1 MTSSSMLF
9 DTARRELLP
18 VRATLHSQSLM
29 RHVFAAMARNRARL
43 LTAILM
49 TLVAAATDAATC
61 TAESSTRRI
70 ALLELYTSEGCN
82 SCPPTDRWVSELPGR
97 GYIPASVVTLAFHVD
112 YWNYLGWPDPFS
124 KAQYSERQ
132 RITSLRNRTRVV
144 YTPQLLLNGRDF
156 RRGVVYDDF
165 GERLSALNRESA
177 RATISLQVYTDDS
190 TGLGVSGT
198 ATVGDAAVRGGAQ
211 AYLALYENNLS
222 NQVTAGENR
231 GKRLRHDFVVRDLA
245 GPFPVDSSGESRLR
259 QRFSL
264 DPRWKTGDLH
274 VAAFVQNERS
284 GDVLQAFT
292 IPYCH

>member
-1 MTSSSMLF
+1 MIL
-9 DTARRELLP
+9 DTALRELPP
-18 VRATLHSQSLM
+18 VPATLHSQNLL
-29 RHVFAAMARNRARL
+29 VDVYAAMTRNRGTL
-43 LTAILM
+43 FITLIM
-49 TLVAAATDAATC
+49 TLGSASSDAATC
-61 TAESSTRRI
+61 TAESGMRRV

-82 SCPPTDRWVSELPGR
+82 SCPPTDRWVSELPVR
-97 GYIPASVVTLAFHVD
+97 GYLPASVVTLAFHVD

-132 RITSLRNRTRVV
+132 RMASLRNRARVV

-156 RRGVVYDDF
+156 RRGVVFDDF
-165 GERLSALNRESA
+165 GERLSALNREPA
-177 RATISLQVYTDDS
+177 RATIRLQVYTDDS
-190 TGLGVSGT
+190 TGLGVTGT
-198 ATVGDAAVRGGAQ
+198 ATVADAAVRGGAQ

-222 NQVTAGENR
+222 NPVTAGENR

-245 GPFPVDSSGESRLR
+245 GPFPVDSSGEAQLQ

-292 IPYCH
+292 ISYCH

>member
-1 MTSSSMLF
+1 MIL
-9 DTARRELLP
+9 DTALRELSP
-18 VRATLHSQSLM
+18 VRATLHSQNLL
-29 RHVFAAMARNRARL
+29 VDVYAAMTRNLARFL
-43 LTAILM
+43 IAIMM
-49 TLVAAATDAATC
+49 TLVAASTDAATC
-61 TAESSTRRI
+61 TAESSTRPI

-132 RITSLRNRTRVV
+132 RMASLRNRARVV

-156 RRGVVYDDF
+156 RRGVVFDDF
-165 GERLSALNRESA
+165 GERLSALNREPA
-177 RATISLQVYTDDS
+177 RATISLHVYTDDS
-190 TGLGVSGT
+190 TGLGVTGT
-198 ATVGDAAVRGGAQ
+198 ATVADAAVRGGAQ

-222 NQVTAGENR
+222 SPVTAGENR

-245 GPFPVDSSGESRLR
+245 GPFPVDSGGEARLQ

-274 VAAFVQNERS
+274 VAAFIQDERS
-284 GDVLQAFT
+284 GNVLQALAMPSCT
-292 IPYCH
+292 N

>member
-1 MTSSSMLF
+1 MTL
-9 DTARRELLP
+9 DTAMRELSP
-18 VRATLHSQSLM
+18 VRATLHSQNLL
-29 RHVFAAMARNRARL
+29 VDVYAAMTRNRGTL
-43 LTAILM
+43 FITLMM
-49 TLVAAATDAATC
+49 TLVSASSDAATC
-61 TAESSTRRI
+61 TAESGMRRV

-97 GYIPASVVTLAFHVD
+97 GDIRASVVTLAFHVD

-132 RITSLRNRTRVV
+132 RMASLRNRARVV

-156 RRGVVYDDF
+156 RRGVVFDDF
-165 GERLSALNRESA
+165 GERLSALNREPA
-177 RATISLQVYTDDS
+177 RATISLQAYTDDS
-190 TGLGVSGT
+190 TGLGVTGT
-198 ATVGDAAVRGGAQ
+198 ATVADAAVRGGAQ

-222 NQVTAGENR
+222 NSVTAGENR

-245 GPFPVDSSGESRLR
+245 GPFPVDSSGEARLQ

>member
-1 MTSSSMLF
+1 MIL
-9 DTARRELLP
+9 DTALRELPP
-18 VRATLHSQSLM
+18 VPAMLHSQNLL
-29 RHVFAAMARNRARL
+29 VDVYAAMTRNRGTL
-43 LTAILM
+43 FITLIM
-49 TLVAAATDAATC
+49 TLVSASSDAATC
-61 TAESSTRRI
+61 TAESGMRRV

-82 SCPPTDRWVSELPGR
+82 SCPPTDRWVSELPVR
-97 GYIPASVVTLAFHVD
+97 GYLPASVVTLAFHVD

-132 RITSLRNRTRVV
+132 RMASLRNRARVV

-156 RRGVVYDDF
+156 RRGVVFDDF
-165 GERLSALNRESA
+165 GERLSALNREPA
-177 RATISLQVYTDDS
+177 RATIRLQVYTDDS
-190 TGLGVSGT
+190 TGLGVTGT
-198 ATVGDAAVRGGAQ
+198 ATVADAAVRGGAQ

-222 NQVTAGENR
+222 NPVTAGENR

-245 GPFPVDSSGESRLR
+245 GPFPVDSSGEAQLQ